1 MCLCVQMCVWCTRVC
16 ACASVCVCVCVWK
29 YTKYCSNIHVLLQLS
44 EQDCT
49 PTLKKIFET
58 EKDQELIKLKAV
70 RKSKLGSNV
79 QSELSSV
86 HTPLVLAPDPP
97 CTHKKTEGKCRRGS
111 GTLDTES
118 ERIRNHANT
127 RRYVKTDTDCVT
139 Q

>member
-1 MCLCVQMCVWCTRVC
+1 MCVWCTRVC
-16 ACASVCVCVCVWK
+16 ACASVSECVCVYVWK

-79 QSELSSV
+79 QYKVTSSV

-97 CTHKKTEGKCRRGS
+97 CTRKKMEGKCRRGS

-118 ERIRNHANT
+118 EKFATTQT
-127 RRYVKTDTDCVT
+127 RGGM
-139 Q
+139 